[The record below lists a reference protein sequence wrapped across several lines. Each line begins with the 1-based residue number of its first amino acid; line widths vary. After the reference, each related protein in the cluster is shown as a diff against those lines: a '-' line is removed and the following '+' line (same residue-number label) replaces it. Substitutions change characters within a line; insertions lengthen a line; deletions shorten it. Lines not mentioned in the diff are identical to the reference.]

1 MFLPEDDEEDAEDVE
16 NSSNT
21 LTISITPVLLFLK
34 LFVNLGAPLSFLT
47 TVLYISFLS
56 RWTAIA
62 LGQS

>member
-21 LTISITPVLLFLK
+21 LTISITPVLLFVN

-47 TVLYISFLS
+47 TVLYIFLS